1 MKHLSIVLLMSA
13 ISFSCIAKNEVSMD
27 GEIVALKRSS
37 LLPPAID
44 ELWNMTLTQL
54 APDGEP
60 VKRGQPALS
69 FDGSEVMKRLQT
81 KQSELAEKKTQ
92 REKLKLELAERERTD
107 KLATQEQQSR
117 AEKAQR
123 KASQPASLIRRVD
136 YQKFVIE
143 KRQTERLLNLA
154 RQREILVAQQRR
166 LEWQVIESETRNLE
180 ADVQQLKIALTSL
193 NVMAP
198 QDGLMQ
204 HQSSWQGEKFAVG
217 SQVFRG
223 QEVAGIAD
231 LSSLAVRA
239 QLNERDYTRVILNA
253 RVKISVEGSAGIA
266 LSGQIVEISRAV
278 RSKSRTQPIP
288 VIDVLIKLDKT
299 SYKIKPGQTVRV
311 ELANSKKSKI

>member
-81 KQSELAEKKTQ
+81 KQSELVEKKTQ

-311 ELANSKKSKI
+311 ELANSKKSKV

>member
-81 KQSELAEKKTQ
+81 KQSELVEKKTQ

-107 KLATQEQQSR
+107 KLATQEEQSR

-239 QLNERDYTRVILNA
+239 QLNERDYTRVGLNV

-299 SYKIKPGQTVRV
+299 SYKLKPGQTVRV
-311 ELANSKKSKI
+311 ELANSKKSKV

>member
-1 MKHLSIVLLMSA
+1 MKRLSIVLLMSA
-13 ISFSCIAKNEVSMD
+13 ISFSCIAKNEISMD

-54 APDGEP
+54 AADGEP
-60 VKRGQPALS
+60 IKRGQPALS

-143 KRQTERLLNLA
+143 KHQTERLLNLA

-180 ADVQQLKIALTSL
+180 ADVQQLKIALSSL

-198 QDGLMQ
+198 QAGLMQ

-239 QLNERDYTRVILNA
+239 QLNERDYTRVGLNA

-311 ELANSKKSKI
+311 ELLNSKKSKV

>member
-1 MKHLSIVLLMSA
+1 MKRLPAMLIACM
-13 ISFSCIAKNEVSMD
+13 ISFSCLAKNEIRMD

-37 LLPPAID
+37 ILPPAID

-60 VKRGQPALS
+60 IKRGQPAVS
-69 FDGSEVMKRLQT
+69 FDGSEVIKRLQT

-92 REKLKLELAERERTD
+92 REKLKLELAERARTD

-117 AEKAQR
+117 TEKAQR
-123 KASQPASLIRRVD
+123 KATQPASLVRRVD
-136 YQKFVIE
+136 YQKFVID
-143 KRQTERLLNLA
+143 KKQAERLLTLA
-154 RQREILVAQQRR
+154 KQREILVAQQRQ

-180 ADVQQLKIALTSL
+180 ADVQQLQIALTTL
-193 NVMAP
+193 NVKAP

-204 HQSSWQGEKFAVG
+204 HQANWQGEKFAVG
-217 SQVFRG
+217 TQVFRG

-239 QLNERDYTRVILNA
+239 QLNERDYTRVGLNA
-253 RVKISVEGSAGIA
+253 RVKIVVEGSAGTA
-266 LSGQIVEISRAV
+266 LSGQIVEIGRAV

-288 VIDVLIKLDKT
+288 VIDVLIRLDKT
-299 SYKIKPGQTVRV
+299 TFKIKPGQTVRV
-311 ELANSKKSKI
+311 ELITAKKAAP

>member
-239 QLNERDYTRVILNA
+239 QLNERDYTRVGLNV

-288 VIDVLIKLDKT
+288 VIDVLIKLDKA

-311 ELANSKKSKI
+311 ELSNSKKSKV

>member
-1 MKHLSIVLLMSA
+1 MNRIPLVLLMSA
-13 ISFSCIAKNEVSMD
+13 ISFSCIAKNEISMD

-44 ELWNMTLTQL
+44 ELWNMTVTQL

-60 VKRGQPALS
+60 IKRGQPALS
-69 FDGSEVMKRLQT
+69 FDGNEVMKRLQT

-154 RQREILVAQQRR
+154 RQRELLVAQQRQ
-166 LEWQVIESETRNLE
+166 LEWQVIASETRNLE

-198 QDGLMQ
+198 QNGLMQ

-239 QLNERDYTRVILNA
+239 QLNERDYTRVSLNA
-253 RVKISVEGSAGIA
+253 RVKISVEGSAGTA

-288 VIDVLIKLDKT
+288 VIDVLIKLDNT

-311 ELANSKKSKI
+311 ELANSKKSKA

>member
-123 KASQPASLIRRVD
+123 KAGQPASLIRRVD

-239 QLNERDYTRVILNA
+239 QLNERDYTRVGLNA

-311 ELANSKKSKI
+311 ELANSKKSKV

>member
-107 KLATQEQQSR
+107 KLATQEEQSR

-239 QLNERDYTRVILNA
+239 QLNERDYTRVGLNV

-311 ELANSKKSKI
+311 ELANSKKSKV

>member
-81 KQSELAEKKTQ
+81 KQSELVEKKTQ

-239 QLNERDYTRVILNA
+239 QLNERDYTRVGLNV

-311 ELANSKKSKI
+311 ELANSKKSKV